1 MATRVPRYWYGIDIT
16 NTFVPGVDPEEYK
29 IIRADG
35 SVRCDNRF
43 SCFVPRGEPLGT
55 YEWDKIFGISCL
67 HQLHLDMDSCITQKY
82 KTIYPCPTACT
93 FYAASTDEMPR
104 YTLQPGV
111 RKVFDFE
118 IPMPVLPDVAE
129 GEPLDLTI
137 KVSTGICD
145 VVHKYFDNRI

>member
-1 MATRVPRYWYGIDIT
+1 MEVMLTINWHV
-16 NTFVPGVDPEEYK
+16 
-29 IIRADG
+29 
-35 SVRCDNRF
+35 
-43 SCFVPRGEPLGT
+43 
-55 YEWDKIFGISCL
+55 
-67 HQLHLDMDSCITQKY
+67 DMDSCITQKY

-137 KVSTGICD
+137 KVSNGRISYTRR
-145 VVHKYFDNRI
+145 YPDNKT